1 MKLLLERC
9 AVPRNLNFALLVTF
23 ALLTACSDD
32 NNGTPAAEAGKVT
45 QTRMNDID
53 SLEGTISDE
62 MIITD
67 DANDEAA
74 LEPEAETKTLPG
86 KPETKPA
93 APKPADASG
102 DTVSDETASEDAA
115 AQ

>member
-1 MKLLLERC
+1 MRPILISICLFSIITLLG
-9 AVPRNLNFALLVTF
+9 
-23 ALLTACSDD
+23 CSDKSAS
-32 NNGTPAAEAGKVT
+32 TPRSESDKVT

-74 LEPEAETKTLPG
+74 FEQQAPATG
-86 KPETKPA
+86 KLGVAPDGPKAAPA
-93 APKPADASG
+93 ADKSATGVSKTDA
-102 DTVSDETASEDAA
+102 ESE
-115 AQ
+115 

>member
-1 MKLLLERC
+1 MRRIILSASLI
-9 AVPRNLNFALLVTF
+9 AAALLQG
-23 ALLTACSDD
+23 CSD
-32 NNGTPAAEAGKVT
+32 NKAGTPAAEANKVT

-74 LEPEAETKTLPG
+74 LESGEPVASESKTLQG
-86 KPETKPA
+86 KPEAQPA
-93 APKPADASG
+93 APKPAADAGETSG
-102 DTVSDETASEDAA
+102 DVSE
-115 AQ
+115 

>member
-1 MKLLLERC
+1 MRPILISICLFSVIILQG
-9 AVPRNLNFALLVTF
+9 
-23 ALLTACSDD
+23 CSDKSAS
-32 NNGTPAAEAGKVT
+32 TPRSESDKVT

-74 LEPEAETKTLPG
+74 FEQQAPATNPVTSKVGVAPDG
-86 KPETKPA
+86 PKAAPA
-93 APKPADASG
+93 ADKSATG
-102 DTVSDETASEDAA
+102 ASEISAVSE
-115 AQ
+115 